1 MAIVYIFSNC
11 GPSSGF
17 PLIISNHNWKRFDM
31 PIVMKLDSRMDFHF
45 YLAND
50 STELDAKV
58 KKRSPIFEFALTQ
71 SCVGLFFQIEI

>member
-1 MAIVYIFSNC
+1 
-11 GPSSGF
+11 
-17 PLIISNHNWKRFDM
+17 M

-45 YLAND
+45 YPAND